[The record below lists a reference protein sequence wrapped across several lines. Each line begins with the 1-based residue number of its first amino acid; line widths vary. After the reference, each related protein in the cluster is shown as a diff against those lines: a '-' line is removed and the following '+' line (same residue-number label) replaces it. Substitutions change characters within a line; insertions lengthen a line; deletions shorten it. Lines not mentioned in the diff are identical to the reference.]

1 MVPPDSPTAPPAS
14 TRHLWLRLLAVLA
27 LAAVAAGAWYVLWRP
42 PALPEAGPN
51 PWRGPIPV
59 RLTPVQQRPL
69 TEQVK
74 AIGTVTPM
82 QTVVVR
88 SRVDGTLA
96 RVLFQ
101 EGQEVRKGQLLAEID
116 PEPYRVRLA
125 QAEGLQQQNQ
135 AQLQSAERDLARY
148 RSLFQQDSI
157 ARQQLDTQEALV
169 AQLRGGVQSVRA
181 QVAEARLQLSYTRI
195 EAPTAGR
202 LGLRRIDAGNLVSA
216 SDTQGLVTLTQ
227 TRPIAV
233 VFSVPE
239 TQLAAVRASWRG
251 TGNGTGK
258 PLLDVQ
264 AWDRA
269 EGQQIAAGRLT
280 TLDNQIDTATGTLRL
295 KAQFDNADDSL
306 FPNQFVNVRL
316 QVRTHENAL
325 VIPADAVQHGSQ
337 GTYVY
342 TVQDAKARLRR
353 VTLGAGDGEYVL
365 VQAGLNAGEQV
376 VLEGLDRLREGSN
389 VVTVAEGAPAQTARQ
404 LQASAKAQTA
414 AASAA
419 PAAPASQAPAST
431 ASGAR

>member
-1 MVPPDSPTAPPAS
+1 MVPTVSENAPPAS
-14 TRHLWLRLLAVLA
+14 TRHLWLRLLAVLV
-27 LAAVAAGAWYVLWRP
+27 LAAVAATAWYAMRRP
-42 PALPEAGPN
+42 SQPAEAGPN

-59 RLTPVQQRPL
+59 RLAPVQQRPL
-69 TEQVK
+69 TEQIK
-74 AIGTVTPM
+74 AIGTVTPL

-101 EGQEVRKGQLLAEID
+101 EGQEVRRGQLLAEID

-125 QAEGLQQQNQ
+125 QAEGQQQQNQ

-169 AQLRGGVQSVRA
+169 AQLRGSGQAVRA

-195 EAPTAGR
+195 EAPAAGR
-202 LGLRRIDAGNLVSA
+202 LGLRRVDAGNLVSA
-216 SDTQGLVTLTQ
+216 ADTQGLVTLTQ

-239 TQLAAVRASWRG
+239 TQLAAVRASSQGGMR
-251 TGNGTGK
+251 
-258 PLLDVQ
+258 PVVQ

-269 EGQQIAAGRLT
+269 ERQQIAAGRLT

-295 KAQFDNADDSL
+295 KAQFDNADDGL

-316 QVRTHENAL
+316 QVRTHPSAL
-325 VIPADAVQHGSQ
+325 VVPADAVQYGSQ
-337 GTYVY
+337 GPYVY
-342 TVQDAKARLRR
+342 TVQEGKARLRR
-353 VTLGAGDGEYVL
+353 VTLGASDGEYVL
-365 VQAGLNAGEQV
+365 VQTGLEPGAQV
-376 VLEGLDRLREGSN
+376 VLEGLDRLRDGAD
-389 VVTVAEGAPAQTARQ
+389 VVTVADGAPPQTVQQLRQAQAPASR
-404 LQASAKAQTA
+404 ASASQSSAPSPA
-414 AASAA
+414 PVASAASAA
-419 PAAPASQAPAST
+419 
-431 ASGAR
+431 R

>member
-1 MVPPDSPTAPPAS
+1 MVPTDSPPAPPAS

-42 PALPEAGPN
+42 PALQEAGPN

-74 AIGTVTPM
+74 AIGTVTPL

-125 QAEGLQQQNQ
+125 QVEGLQQQNQ

-181 QVAEARLQLSYTRI
+181 QVDEARLQLSYTRI

-202 LGLRRIDAGNLVSA
+202 LGLRRIDAGNLVTA

-251 TGNGTGK
+251 TGSGS
-258 PLLDVQ
+258 PQLVVQ

-269 EGQQIAAGRLT
+269 ERQQIAAGRLT

-325 VIPADAVQHGSQ
+325 VIPSDAVQYGSQ

-342 TVQDAKARLRR
+342 TVADAKARLRR

-365 VQAGLNAGEQV
+365 VQSGLNAGEQV
-376 VLEGLDRLREGSN
+376 VLEGLDRLREGAD
-389 VVTVAEGAPAQTARQ
+389 VVTVVDGAPAQTTQQ
-404 LQASAKAQTA
+404 LQAQAKARAA
-414 AASAA
+414 AASTASTAA
-419 PAAPASQAPAST
+419 SAPQAPAST
-431 ASGAR
+431 ASAAR

>member
-1 MVPPDSPTAPPAS
+1 MVHTVSENAPPAS
-14 TRHLWLRLLAVLA
+14 TRHLWLRLLVVLV
-27 LAAVAAGAWYVLWRP
+27 LVAAAAAAWYLLWRAP
-42 PALPEAGPN
+42 TLQEAGPN

-59 RLTPVQQRPL
+59 RLAPVQQRPL

-74 AIGTVTPM
+74 AIGTVTPL

-125 QAEGLQQQNQ
+125 QAEGQQQQNQ

-148 RSLFQQDSI
+148 RTLFQQDSI

-169 AQLRGGVQSVRA
+169 AQLRGSTQTVRA

-202 LGLRRIDAGNLVSA
+202 LGLRRIDAGNLVTA

-251 TGNGTGK
+251 TGGGSPK
-258 PLLDVQ
+258 LAVQ

-269 EGQQIAAGRLT
+269 ERQQIAAGQLT

-325 VIPADAVQHGSQ
+325 VIPADAVQYGSQ

-342 TVQDAKARLRR
+342 TVKDAKAQMRR
-353 VTLGAGDGEYVL
+353 VTLGAGDGEYVQ
-365 VQAGLNAGEQV
+365 VQAGLEAGDQV
-376 VLEGLDRLREGSN
+376 VLEGLDRLRDGAD
-389 VVTVAEGAPAQTARQ
+389 VVTVADGAPPQTVQQ
-404 LQASAKAQTA
+404 LKKAQTPPAPAASAASA

-419 PAAPASQAPAST
+419 
-431 ASGAR
+431 R

>member
-1 MVPPDSPTAPPAS
+1 MVPTDSENAPRAS
-14 TRHLWLRLLAVLA
+14 TRHLWLRLLAVLVLVA
-27 LAAVAAGAWYVLWRP
+27 IAAGAWYVLWRP
-42 PALPEAGPN
+42 PALQEAGPN

-74 AIGTVTPM
+74 AIGTVTPL

-116 PEPYRVRLA
+116 REPYRVRLA

-181 QVAEARLQLSYTRI
+181 QVDEARLQLSYTRI
-195 EAPTAGR
+195 EAPMAGR
-202 LGLRRIDAGNLVSA
+202 LGLRRIDAGNLVTA
-216 SDTQGLVTLTQ
+216 GDTQGLVTLTQ

-233 VFSVPE
+233 LFSVPE
-239 TQLAAVRASWRG
+239 TQLAAVRAGWRG
-251 TGNGTGK
+251 TGSGSPK
-258 PLLDVQ
+258 LAVQ

-269 EGQQIAAGRLT
+269 ERQQIAAGQLT

-316 QVRTHENAL
+316 QVRTHDNAL
-325 VIPADAVQHGSQ
+325 VIPADAVQYGSQ

-365 VQAGLNAGEQV
+365 VQAGLNAGDQV
-376 VLEGLDRLREGSN
+376 VLEGLDRLREGAD
-389 VVTVAEGAPAQTARQ
+389 VVTVADGAPAQTAQQ
-404 LQASAKAQTA
+404 LQAQAKARAA
-414 AASAA
+414 AASTAA
-419 PAAPASQAPAST
+419 PT
-431 ASGAR
+431 ASAASATTQPAAR